1 RMSKVGETLKSL
13 MLEEERVRFQEI
25 SIADSAR
32 IPEVINGFSDEIV
45 KIGFNPF
52 KGF

>member
-1 RMSKVGETLKSL
+1 MANVAETLKSL
-13 MLEEERVRFQEI
+13 ALEEERVQVQEI

-32 IPEVINGFSDEIV
+32 VAEVLNCFAARIEEI
-45 KIGFNPF
+45 GYNPF